1 MVYILILF
9 IYNMLNTEQ
18 SSQFYLRNLIGSS
31 LAILLS
37 KYSRKVSYCSQV
49 YIAHVWWYI
58 CLRCSRWMYS
68 TDISVT
74 PEECVG
80 PRADQLGSKWP
91 VTMGPKHSR
100 GHTSTGLRAPLHIVL
115 IHLLILQFN
124 QTYFLPL
131 LLWKSNSQTTHKSF
145 AAVCNE
151 KGKWIGIFQF
161 WDT

>member
-1 MVYILILF
+1 
-9 IYNMLNTEQ
+9 MLNTEQ

-124 QTYFLPL
+124 QRHISSPFSSESQIHKLLTSPL
-131 LLWKSNSQTTHKSF
+131 LLS
-145 AAVCNE
+145 VMR
-151 KGKWIGIFQF
+151 KGNG
-161 WDT
+161 